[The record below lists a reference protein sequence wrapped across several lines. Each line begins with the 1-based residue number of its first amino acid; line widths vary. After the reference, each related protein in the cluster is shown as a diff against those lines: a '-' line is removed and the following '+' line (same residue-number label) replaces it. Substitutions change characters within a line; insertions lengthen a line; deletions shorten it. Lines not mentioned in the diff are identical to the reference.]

1 MKRVEPAKLLKYAN
15 KNLNLL
21 SRQEVSSETA
31 KTNHNCDY
39 VWK

>member
-1 MKRVEPAKLLKYAN
+1 MKKVEPAKLLKYAN
-15 KNLNLL
+15 KNLNFL